1 VNAAERLPLLALCL
15 ALAGRSALASTP
27 DGAAEVLSRA
37 ARFYEDRGSN
47 EPGLWRL
54 AWLGTSDLGAVD
66 QARRPGLRLPTRAQ
80 DLLVIDP
87 VSRRAAL
94 DTQRIGSDGT
104 PGLWRHQRGPEGGR
118 SVNRKTNLTF
128 DAADR
133 GRHLWERLAWRLP
146 QLAVAAVRA
155 APERIRGLTRAQ
167 DRGSPV
173 NVVRFELA
181 PGREVDVQIRP
192 SGEVAG
198 YAYLMNRLRGPAR
211 VVTRFEPS
219 ISAPG
224 IGKVPRGFT
233 IDIGNTRWL
242 TLSLLDAR
250 GRPGDDPWLRPPPTD
265 TAPRPTIRAS
275 PQRVEGLF
283 PGAWALRNFG
293 GYNTFL
299 VDVGGC
305 LLLFDAIASFGNS
318 DVVPPPPEGALS
330 DQVLEAVRTTVPGTP
345 LCWVVPSHHHDDHL
359 GGIVGLA
366 RAGATVLTSRGN
378 VTLVKEVLRNVPG
391 AKVEALRGPR
401 VFDRGPSR
409 LEIRQLKGLHTE
421 EMLIAWFPEQRAAL
435 TADVTDYLVEEKRF
449 LQLLDKEG
457 LAVETI
463 HAVHSSGAATR
474 AELDA
479 DLDFGN

>member
-1 VNAAERLPLLALCL
+1 MSAAARLLPLALCL
-15 ALAGRSALASTP
+15 ALAGRAAFASTP
-27 DGAAEVLSRA
+27 EGAAEVLARA
-37 ARFYEDRGSN
+37 ARFYEVPGSK

-87 VSRRAAL
+87 VGRRAAL

-104 PGLWRHQRGPEGGR
+104 PGLWRHQTGPDGGR
-118 SVNRKTNLTF
+118 SVNRKTSLTF

-146 QLAVAAVRA
+146 QLAIAEVRA

-167 DRGSPV
+167 ERGGPV
-173 NVVRFELA
+173 DVVRFELA
-181 PGREVDVQIRP
+181 PEREVEIRIRP

-198 YAYLMNRLRGPAR
+198 YAYVTNRLRGPAR
-211 VVTRFEPS
+211 VVTRFETS
-219 ISAPG
+219 VSAPG
-224 IGKVPRGFT
+224 IGRVPRGFT
-233 IDIGNTRWL
+233 IDIGNARWL
-242 TLSLLDAR
+242 TLSVLDAR
-250 GRPGDDPWLRPPPTD
+250 GMPGDDPWLTPPATD
-265 TAPRPTIRAS
+265 TAPRPSIRAS
-275 PQRVEGLF
+275 PQRVEALF

-305 LLLFDAIASFGNS
+305 LLLFDAIASFGTS

-330 DQVLEAVRTTVPGTP
+330 EKVLEAIRTTVPGTP

-378 VTLVKEVLRNVPG
+378 AALVKEVLRDVPG

-401 VFDRGPSR
+401 VFDRGPTR
-409 LEIRQLKGLHTE
+409 LEIRQLEGLHTA
-421 EMLIAWFPEQRAAL
+421 EMLVAWFPEQRAAL

-457 LAVETI
+457 LAMETI
-463 HAVHSSGAATR
+463 HAVHSSRPATR